1 PPVRLRSQRE
11 IKLFRHFLTSTPLV
25 ARQPHDDGDR
35 KERRYEHQIPSRDE
49 IMAMLEKAS
58 GPLTLEQ
65 LAPRFAIRTEQHR
78 RAFETRMRAM
88 VRDGQ
93 LLFNRAREYCL
104 TRYLDVITGTVLAH
118 RDGFGVL
125 RPDDGSD
132 YIYLPAREM
141 RSLWDG
147 DRIAVRT
154 SDTSRG

>member
-1 PPVRLRSQRE
+1 
-11 IKLFRHFLTSTPLV
+11 ILTSAPLV
-25 ARQPHDDGDR
+25 ARQPRDGDR

-49 IMAMLEKAS
+49 IMAMLEQAT

-65 LAPRFAIRTEQHR
+65 LAPRFDIRTEQHR
-78 RAFETRMRAM
+78 RALETRMRAM

-104 TRYLDVITGTVLAH
+104 TRRLDVVTGTVMAH
-118 RDGFGVL
+118 RDGFGFL

-132 YIYLPAREM
+132 DIYLSGREM

-147 DRIAVRT
+147 DRIAVRANE
-154 SDTSRG
+154 TSRGREGHLV